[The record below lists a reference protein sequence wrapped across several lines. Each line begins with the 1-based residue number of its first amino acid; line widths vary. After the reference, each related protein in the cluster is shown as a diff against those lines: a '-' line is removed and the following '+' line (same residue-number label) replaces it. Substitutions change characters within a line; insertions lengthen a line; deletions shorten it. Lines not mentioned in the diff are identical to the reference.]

1 MLGII
6 NITKDEFREGNFGMM
21 KYKITFFGLPVY
33 TVKFTTTNRD
43 VVSRLTGK
51 EMKPLH
57 ICGFTNN
64 QKK

>member
-6 NITKDEFREGNFGMM
+6 KITKDEYKEGIFGIMR
-21 KYKITFFGLPVY
+21 YNVHFLGLLIY

-43 VVSRLTGK
+43 IVGKLTDK
-51 EMKPLH
+51 ETKPLH

>member
-6 NITKDEFREGNFGMM
+6 KITKDEYKEGIFGIMR
-21 KYKITFFGLPVY
+21 YNVHFLGLLVY

-43 VVSRLTGK
+43 IVGK
-51 EMKPLH
+51 LIDKETKPLH

>member
-6 NITKDEFREGNFGMM
+6 KITKDEYKEGNFGIMR
-21 KYKITFFGLPVY
+21 YKVSFLGLLIY
-33 TVKFTTTNRD
+33 TVRFTTTNRD
-43 VVSRLTGK
+43 IVGK
-51 EMKPLH
+51 LNDKETKPLH

>member
-6 NITKDEFREGNFGMM
+6 KITKDEYKEGNFGIMS
-21 KYKITFFGLPVY
+21 YKVSFLGLLIY

-43 VVSRLTGK
+43 IVGKLTDK
-51 EMKPLH
+51 EVKPLH